1 MYLNLTP
8 KQMVRLN
15 LALAVLFSGVGV
27 YGLQSDSLPISP
39 YTCFTLAIACVVQAY
54 YSTEKFVAKAAL
66 SNTITATDTS
76 LTVKQVYYQC
86 EKEEIVELSRISQLK
101 VADNYLAVILDGN
114 GQGYDFQIKGKAEAI
129 IERLN
134 EVLPKALLKNS
145 PIKQV

>member
-1 MYLNLTP
+1 MYVNLTP

-15 LALAVLFSGVGV
+15 LALAMLFICIGV
-27 YGLQSDSLPISP
+27 YSLQSDSLSISS
-39 YTCFTLAIACVVQAY
+39 FTGFIFAIGFMVQAY
-54 YSTEKFVAKAAL
+54 RSTEKFAAKSAL
-66 SNTITATDTS
+66 SKTLTVTDTS
-76 LTVKQVYYQC
+76 LTVKQVYYGD
-86 EKEEIVELSRISQLK
+86 KEETIELSRITQLK

-129 IERLN
+129 IERLI

>member
-1 MYLNLTP
+1 
-8 KQMVRLN
+8 
-15 LALAVLFSGVGV
+15 
-27 YGLQSDSLPISP
+27 
-39 YTCFTLAIACVVQAY
+39 VVQAY

-86 EKEEIVELSRISQLK
+86 EKEEILELSRISQLK

-129 IERLN
+129 TERLN
-134 EVLPKALLKNS
+134 EILPKALLKNS